1 MLTIKMNDQGTTEGS
16 PRWMGI
22 AVVGLAILSL
32 VGVGLAW
39 NAGGHARDAEQA
51 LAAQAKTFQASED
64 GMSQRM
70 AQAERTNAELQSEV
84 NLVGDKLKLTE
95 DQLATARSQVKQS
108 RADYTK
114 KLNDVQSTLATKASA
129 DDVKALG
136 TDVNGVKTDLDTTKG
151 SIEQLRGEHGELIA
165 RNHEELEQLKR
176 MGERDYYEFTLTAK
190 GQKEHV
196 GQTMIEFRSASAK
209 KHQYTIAHVRRRH
222 APGKEEP
229 GHQRTHLL
237 LRRRISPADG
247 TGGQPGQRQEN
258 LGLLERTQG
267 HCSLRE
273 ANRKLTYVELSQ
285 VAYEERAASAALF
298 FPGAQTSVCGFP
310 FDLAWRVNPANQSR
324 ASVLANALGPSLL
337 TDPTD

>member
-1 MLTIKMNDQGTTEGS
+1 MDEQANYQGTTEGS

-51 LAAQAKTFQASED
+51 LATQTKTFQTSQD
-64 GMSQRM
+64 GISQRM

-95 DQLATARSQVKQS
+95 DQLSTARSQVKQS

-136 TDVNGVKTDLDTTKG
+136 TDVNGVKTDLDSTKG
-151 SIEQLRGEHGELIA
+151 NIEQLRGEHGELIA

-176 MGERDYYEFTLTAK
+176 MGERDYYEFTLTSK

-196 GQTMIEFRSASAK
+196 GQTQIELRGASGK
-209 KHQYTIAHVRRRH
+209 KHQYTVALYVDDMRLEKKNKAINEPIYFYAGGSRQPMELVVNTVTDKKISGYLS
-222 APGKEEP
+222 APKA
-229 GHQRTHLL
+229 
-237 LRRRISPADG
+237 I
-247 TGGQPGQRQEN
+247 
-258 LGLLERTQG
+258 
-267 HCSLRE
+267 
-273 ANRKLTYVELSQ
+273 
-285 VAYEERAASAALF
+285 AASAK
-298 FPGAQTSVCGFP
+298 
-310 FDLAWRVNPANQSR
+310 AN
-324 ASVLANALGPSLL
+324 
-337 TDPTD
+337 

>member
-1 MLTIKMNDQGTTEGS
+1 MLDQMNDQGTTEGS

-51 LAAQAKTFQASED
+51 LSAQAKTFQASED

-136 TDVNGVKTDLDTTKG
+136 TERQRREDRSHQHQGKHRST
-151 SIEQLRGEHGELIA
+151 A
-165 RNHEELEQLKR
+165 RR
-176 MGERDYYEFTLTAK
+176 A
-190 GQKEHV
+190 
-196 GQTMIEFRSASAK
+196 
-209 KHQYTIAHVRRRH
+209 
-222 APGKEEP
+222 
-229 GHQRTHLL
+229 
-237 LRRRISPADG
+237 RRIDRA
-247 TGGQPGQRQEN
+247 QPR
-258 LGLLERTQG
+258 RT
-267 HCSLRE
+267 
-273 ANRKLTYVELSQ
+273 
-285 VAYEERAASAALF
+285 RAA
-298 FPGAQTSVCGFP
+298 Q
-310 FDLAWRVNPANQSR
+310 ANGR
-324 ASVLANALGPSLL
+324 ARLL
-337 TDPTD
+337 